1 MWLTIAQKYATPA
14 AATSIATAP
23 DARIRAEV
31 VVAIW
36 LGVG

>member
-1 MWLTIAQKYATPA
+1 MWLTIAQKYDP
-14 AATSIATAP
+14 SGRHVDRDRP